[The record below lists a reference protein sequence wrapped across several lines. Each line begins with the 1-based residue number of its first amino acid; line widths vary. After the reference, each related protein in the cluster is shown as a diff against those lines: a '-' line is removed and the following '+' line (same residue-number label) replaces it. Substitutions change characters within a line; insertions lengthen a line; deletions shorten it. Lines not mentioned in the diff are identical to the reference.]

1 MYYKSTQYEFGY
13 NILEG
18 GHKDESINKKR
29 VVCLESKEV
38 FESVTDVAEK
48 LNCKTVKTIARVCR
62 GERPTFQGLHY
73 AFLDENNNPILDK
86 IRLDAPRKH
95 KKTLCV

>member
-1 MYYKSTQYEFGY
+1 M
-13 NILEG
+13 
-18 GHKDESINKKR
+18 
-29 VVCLESKEV
+29 ESKEV

-48 LNCKTVKTIARVCR
+48 LNCKTVETIARVCR

-86 IRLDAPRKH
+86 IRLDAPKKH
-95 KKTLCV
+95 KKHYVWKRELFLRIVEKPLIG